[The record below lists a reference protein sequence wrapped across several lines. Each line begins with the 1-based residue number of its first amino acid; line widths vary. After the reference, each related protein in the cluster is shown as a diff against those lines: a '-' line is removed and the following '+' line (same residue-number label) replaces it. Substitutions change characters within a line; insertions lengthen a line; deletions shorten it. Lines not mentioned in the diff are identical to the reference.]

1 MTLYSEPAERVTS
14 HGLSNR
20 NKVRIVFALTLS
32 KQRIDSNSNRN
43 KSRGRRISS
52 STVLEAPG
60 EFSTA
65 RQRVAVRFTRIQE
78 PSAVGLIGLRATRNN
93 VEDTKFERPEWID
106 EVTGILETM
115 NQGVLVND
123 ACSRI
128 VFANEIFQRMIGRS
142 AQELVGHVVTEFY
155 PPADVPALV
164 KHIEHRQREGHSQFE
179 FFLPRPDGTR
189 LPVVVT
195 ARQIEDRDGGIFAV
209 ITATDITEQKRA
221 ENALREA
228 NVQLEQR
235 HREIEEDLLL
245 AARVQQS
252 LAPRSIVWG
261 NGGVETF
268 YQPVR
273 TIGGDFGLVTPGDDY
288 LSIMVCDV
296 SGHGIGSALVA
307 NRIYTETMS
316 QIESGAALGPMLRHL
331 NRFVMHNIGGT
342 VFYFT
347 LAVARLNRSGRL
359 LEFAGAGHPPA
370 MIVQPG
376 ETPRLLESRSA
387 VLGLLADA
395 VDREAAVEFP
405 LHAGDRVVIYT
416 DGFTES
422 FNARSDMLGV
432 EGLSEI
438 VRETSKLPLAQM
450 KQEIVDRVAAWR
462 SGPAAD
468 DMSLVVVEVM

>member
-1 MTLYSEPAERVTS
+1 
-14 HGLSNR
+14 
-20 NKVRIVFALTLS
+20 
-32 KQRIDSNSNRN
+32 
-43 KSRGRRISS
+43 
-52 STVLEAPG
+52 
-60 EFSTA
+60 
-65 RQRVAVRFTRIQE
+65 
-78 PSAVGLIGLRATRNN
+78 
-93 VEDTKFERPEWID
+93 
-106 EVTGILETM
+106 
-115 NQGVLVND
+115 
-123 ACSRI
+123 
-128 VFANEIFQRMIGRS
+128 
-142 AQELVGHVVTEFY
+142 
-155 PPADVPALV
+155 
-164 KHIEHRQREGHSQFE
+164 
-179 FFLPRPDGTR
+179 
-189 LPVVVT
+189 LPVLVT
-195 ARQIEDRDGGIFAV
+195 ARQIEDRDGGFFAV
-209 ITATDITEQKRA
+209 VTATDITEQKRA

-228 NVQLEQR
+228 NAQLEQR

-252 LAPRSIVWG
+252 LAPKSIIWG

-273 TIGGDFGLVTPGDDY
+273 TIGGDFGLVTPGEEY

-331 NRFVMHNIGGT
+331 NRFVMLNIGGT

-376 ETPRLLESRSA
+376 QPPRLLESRSA
-387 VLGLLADA
+387 VLGLLEDA
-395 VDREAAVEFP
+395 VDREAAVEVP
-405 LHAGDRVVIYT
+405 LVPGDRVVIYT
-416 DGFTES
+416 DGFSET
-422 FNARSDMLGV
+422 FNSQRDMLGV
-432 EGLSEI
+432 DGLSDI
-438 VRETSKLPLAQM
+438 VRETSKLPLAEM

-468 DMSLVVVEVM
+468 DMSLVVVEVS